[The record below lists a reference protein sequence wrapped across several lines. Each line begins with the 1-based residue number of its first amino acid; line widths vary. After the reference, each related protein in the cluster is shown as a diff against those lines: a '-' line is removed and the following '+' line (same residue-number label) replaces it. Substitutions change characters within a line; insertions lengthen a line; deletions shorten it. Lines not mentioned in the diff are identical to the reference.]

1 MLASPCQ
8 ARSTYATAANR
19 WTCSLPACETP
30 WPGREPF
37 TYSCQPLWPA
47 QYEEIKGQATPQ
59 IETQAG
65 VNGAPIFRT
74 LTDVYDEFSEE
85 MRFSHVTLFVTPIG
99 MRVMAGAQ
107 ALLRTQ
113 VAGN

>member
-1 MLASPCQ
+1 MKEHGSKFV
-8 ARSTYATAANR
+8 ARIRFLRT
-19 WTCSLPACETP
+19 
-30 WPGREPF
+30 F
-37 TYSCQPLWPA
+37 
-47 QYEEIKGQATPQ
+47 
-59 IETQAG
+59 AG
-65 VNGAPIFRT
+65 VNRSPTIRT